1 MFTGYVG
8 RPDTIEGGE
17 EPKVDK
23 WERHPLSESSAY
35 EEGGEEE
42 NVQYFLVDESR

>member
-35 EEGGEEE
+35 EEGGGRRERPI
-42 NVQYFLVDESR
+42 FIG